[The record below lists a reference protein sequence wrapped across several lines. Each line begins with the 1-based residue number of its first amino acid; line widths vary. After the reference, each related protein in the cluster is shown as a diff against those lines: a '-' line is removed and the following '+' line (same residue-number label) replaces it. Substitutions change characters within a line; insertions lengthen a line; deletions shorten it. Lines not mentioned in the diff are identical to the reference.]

1 MTDLLIICPK
11 QYMKGEYSLVELDA
25 VHTLIQEQFD
35 RVDREIL
42 NHIQR
47 HSIGK

>member
-35 RVDREIL
+35 RFDQGIL
-42 NHIQR
+42 NHI
-47 HSIGK
+47 